1 MGSQYE
7 ALLSAN
13 SMTEFS
19 DRLEFLGA
27 ITQTDSDL
35 AAQADEA
42 AQRAAWATQEYD
54 HAVSDAQAKADA
66 MNAQR
71 DQAQTNLNEQAQLAN
86 QLESQYAAA
95 VAAQQAALDAQQNQT
110 TSTAPVT
117 TPPPSG
123 GGSDGG
129 GGFVPTRTAA
139 RATAIAAAQSVLG
152 APYVFG
158 AAGPDAFD
166 CSGLTSWAWAQA
178 GRLPAAL
185 GLGAVLVACR
195 TCRWTRS
202 SPATS
207 STTATSAPTS
217 PCTSAAAA
225 SSTRVTPAPAA
236 RSSRTRCTATTARGP
251 PCGRARPASPL
262 LGSLSAC
269 SLRVPPPP
277 ISPCSSVSA
286 PATRPPSWTWSS
298 ALTPSMRRVARM
310 FVSTDAVAD
319 EVVQDAW
326 VGVLRGIDAFEGRS
340 SLRTWIFRILVNT
353 AKTRGQRESPER
365 PVRDA
370 RRRRPRRADVGSE
383 RRSTTERALVEP
395 AVRLARVCP
404 RSV

>member
-1 MGSQYE
+1 MTGTRTKVMRLVVAALLVLPAIVASVSPSLAAPSQQDVQDAKAKLAQLQEQFSALNEQWNEARYQLQQAQEHLAEAKAMKESAEADAAEARGRLAERAVQAYTDMGSQYE

-54 HAVSDAQAKADA
+54 HAVADAQAKADA

-86 QLESQYAAA
+86 SLESQYAAA

-110 TSTAPVT
+110 TSTRPVT

-129 GGFVPTRTAA
+129 GGGGFVPDPNGGA
-139 RATAIAAAQSVLG
+139 ATAIAAAQSVLG

-158 AAGPDAFD
+158 AAGPSSFD

-178 GRLPAAL
+178 GVYLPHSASAQYSSL
-185 GLGAVLVACR
+185 PHVPLDQVQPGDIIYYGNFGPQRRPVHRWRQHHPRASPRSRRRGPAGL
-195 TCRWTRS
+195 
-202 SPATS
+202 
-207 STTATSAPTS
+207 
-217 PCTSAAAA
+217 
-225 SSTRVTPAPAA
+225 
-236 RSSRTRCTATTARGP
+236 RCTATTARGP

-269 SLRVPPPP
+269 SLLVLPPP
-277 ISPCSSVSA
+277 ISLCSSVSA
-286 PATRPPSWTWSS
+286 RATRQRSWNWSS
-298 ALTPSMRRVARM
+298 A
-310 FVSTDAVAD
+310 
-319 EVVQDAW
+319 
-326 VGVLRGIDAFEGRS
+326 
-340 SLRTWIFRILVNT
+340 
-353 AKTRGQRESPER
+353 
-365 PVRDA
+365 
-370 RRRRPRRADVGSE
+370 
-383 RRSTTERALVEP
+383 
-395 AVRLARVCP
+395 
-404 RSV
+404 